1 MILKSKSITKNNQFA
16 LAPDT
21 KLRLVATHKQT
32 FTTFEKLI
40 TYAEW
45 VNFLKHKDYYYLTY
59 KI

>member
-1 MILKSKSITKNNQFA
+1 MAKSNQFA

-21 KLRLVATHKQT
+21 KIKLVATHKHT
-32 FTTFEKLI
+32 FINFEKVI

-45 VNFLKHKDYYYLTY
+45 VNFVKHKNYYYLTY